1 MPGRETG
8 RNRRHAMLG
17 LLAAVAVLVPTVAAT
32 STGAVQAAPLRVR
45 AVTAAAPATV
55 HGTRTSTA
63 KKTTANLTFPAT
75 GYFRTAQADGRW
87 WLVTPTGQ
95 PFYADGVDHVSAAGD
110 IDQVTLQCPYCQT
123 IAADYPSTSAWDTA
137 TLTRLR
143 SWGVNTLGPYS
154 DDSTLGTQMPYE
166 VQLSMASGDD
176 WFAPSFVTHADA
188 VAAAD
193 VAPLADDPNVIGFF
207 TDSELT
213 WGPPGTSDLGP
224 ILDTYLD
231 LPAGSPGLAV
241 AQQYI
246 GNPAGFLYALATR
259 YFQVTTAAVRM
270 YDTHHLILGVK
281 AEGQEIQ
288 PELLEAAAPYINVF
302 SINDYQLQPGFEQA
316 VDKIWPYYLPVDP
329 NLADMEQY
337 FNGPMMIGEYAFI
350 APGPATP
357 NLHPGI
363 YYVSANQQQR
373 ADDYANF
380 VAPLY
385 EDAPW
390 VVGDDW
396 FEYVD
401 EPVNGRPGD
410 NEDDNFGLV
419 NVEDQP
425 YTDVVDAQALMH
437 SIAPDR
443 LVQTG
448 PECDSWS
455 EGSGGA
461 VCTATLPVTTPPVTI
476 IDEPL
481 PSATQGTAY
490 STTVYAGG
498 GRPPYTFS
506 VAAGSL
512 PRGLKLDKKTGVISG
527 TPTRPGTSSFTLAV
541 EDAGKTGPEQQAES
555 ISVGPGTPVA
565 VKTATLANARQGASY
580 AKSLAA
586 TGGTPPYTWSVTGG
600 ALPPGLTLSAGGTIS
615 GTPLASGTYA
625 FRVQATD
632 SSTPTGA
639 ATASLTLEVRP

>member
-1 MPGRETG
+1 MQRPRTVRIRLRVVAGV
-8 RNRRHAMLG
+8 
-17 LLAAVAVLVPTVAAT
+17 LAAVAVLVPTVAAT
-32 STGAVQAAPLRVR
+32 SSTVVQAATPKSH
-45 AVTAAAPATV
+45 APVHATL
-55 HGTRTSTA
+55 TA
-63 KKTTANLTFPAT
+63 KKTQTTLSFPAT

-95 PFYADGVDHVSAAGD
+95 PFYAAGVDHVSASGD
-110 IDQVTLQCPYCQT
+110 IDQVTLQCPYCQS
-123 IAADYPSTSAWDTA
+123 IAADYPNAAAWGTA
-137 TLTRLR
+137 TLARLR

-154 DDSTLGTQMPYE
+154 DNSTLGTQMPFE

-176 WFAPSFVTHADA
+176 WFAPSFVTNADA

-193 VAPLADDPNVIGFF
+193 VAPLANNPNVIGFF

-224 ILDTYLD
+224 ILDTYLA

-246 GNPAGFLYALATR
+246 GNPSGFVYALATR

-288 PELLEAAAPYINVF
+288 PQLLEAAAPYVNVF
-302 SINDYQLQPGFEQA
+302 SINDYQLQPGYEQA
-316 VDKIWPYYLPVDP
+316 VDEIWPYYLPVDP

-350 APGPATP
+350 APGPLTP

-363 YYVSANQQQR
+363 YYVSANQQAR
-373 ADDYANF
+373 ANDYANF

-419 NVEDQP
+419 NVYDQP

-443 LVQTG
+443 LVQSG
-448 PECDSWS
+448 PECDSWA
-455 EGSGGA
+455 EGATGA
-461 VCTATLPVTTPPVTI
+461 VCTATLPVESYPVTI

-481 PSATQGTAY
+481 PAATQGSAY
-490 STTVYAGG
+490 SATVYAGG
-498 GRPPYTFS
+498 GQPAYTFS
-506 VAAGSL
+506 VAGGSL

-527 TPTRPGTSSFTLAV
+527 TATKPGTSSFTLSV
-541 EDAGKTGPEQQAES
+541 NDASKSGPEQQAES
-555 ISVGPGTPVA
+555 ITVAPGTPVS
-565 VKTATLANARQGASY
+565 VKTSKLSNAKVGVAY
-580 AKSLAA
+580 TKSLAA
-586 TGGTPPYTWSVTGG
+586 TNGLPPYTWSVTGG
-600 ALPPGLTLSAGGTIS
+600 ALPAGVTLSSAGTFAGAPTQS
-615 GTPLASGTYA
+615 GTFTFTVRVADSLTPPGT
-625 FRVQATD
+625 
-632 SSTPTGA
+632 
-639 ATASLTLEVRP
+639 ATATFSLTVKT